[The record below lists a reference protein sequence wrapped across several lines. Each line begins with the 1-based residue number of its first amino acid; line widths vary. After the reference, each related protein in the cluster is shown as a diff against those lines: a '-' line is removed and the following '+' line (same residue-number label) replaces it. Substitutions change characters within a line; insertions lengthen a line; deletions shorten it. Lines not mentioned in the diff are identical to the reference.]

1 MYKNVF
7 IFVLGLFLS
16 FNVMANNTGIVASVK
31 PLHSLVSAVVGDTDK
46 VSLLISGNVS
56 PHNFALKPSQAK
68 MLNNAAVFFHID
80 AGQLESGIRKTIFG
94 LPSDVRVF
102 KVAKFKN
109 LNFLPLR
116 EGVNWEEDGHDHHGH
131 DHGHGSEDVH
141 FWLDPNNAIE
151 MVKGITRELSKM
163 YPENINTY
171 KKNAKEI
178 IKKIKLTDDAVKT
191 KLESIKEKKFIVF
204 HDAYQYFEKAYG
216 LNAIGSILV
225 DPEQPPSPN
234 RLIKI
239 RSKIKT
245 LNAHCVFKEPQ
256 FRAKIINTV
265 VEDTNVKVGTL
276 DPLGSNL
283 EAGPNMYIDLLE
295 NLSNNLLDCLAK

>member
-7 IFVLGLFLS
+7 IFVLSIFLS
-16 FNVMANNTGIVASVK
+16 LNVMASNSGIVASVK
-31 PLHSLVSAVVGDTDK
+31 PLHSLVSAVVGDTDE

-56 PHNFALKPSQAK
+56 PHNFALKPSHAK

-80 AGQLESGIRKTIFG
+80 AGQLESGIRKTIFS

-109 LNFLPLR
+109 LNLLSLR
-116 EGVNWEEDGHDHHGH
+116 EGANWEEDGHDHHGH

-141 FWLDPNNAIE
+141 FWLDPKNGIE
-151 MVKGITRELSKM
+151 IVKGITRELSKM
-163 YPENINTY
+163 YPENINIY
-171 KKNAKEI
+171 KKNAKEV
-178 IKKIKLTDDAVKT
+178 IKKIKLTDKAVKL
-191 KLESIKEKKFIVF
+191 KLNPIKEKKFIVF

-216 LNAIGSILV
+216 LNAFGSILI

-265 VEDTNVKVGTL
+265 IEDTNVKVGTL
-276 DPLGSNL
+276 DPLGADL
-283 EAGPNMYIDLLE
+283 ESGPNMYVDLLE
-295 NLSNNLLDCLAK
+295 NLSNNLVDCLGK

>member
-1 MYKNVF
+1 MCKNVF
-7 IFVLGLFLS
+7 IFVLSLFLS
-16 FNVMANNTGIVASVK
+16 LNAMASNTGIVASVK

-56 PHNFALKPSQAK
+56 PHNFALKPSHAK
-68 MLNNAAVFFHID
+68 MLNNTAVFFHID
-80 AGQLESGIRKTIFG
+80 AGQFESAIRKTIFG

-102 KVAKFKN
+102 KVTKFKN
-109 LNFLPLR
+109 LNLLPLR

-131 DHGHGSEDVH
+131 DHGHGSEDMH
-141 FWLDPNNAIE
+141 FWLDPNNGIE
-151 MVKGITRELSKM
+151 IVKGITRELSKM

-171 KKNAKEI
+171 KKNAKEV
-178 IKKIKLTDDAVKT
+178 IKKIKLTDDVIKT

-216 LNAIGSILV
+216 LSAIGSILV

-265 VEDTNVKVGTL
+265 IEDTNVKVGTL

-283 EAGPNMYIDLLE
+283 EAGPNMYVNLLE
-295 NLSNNLLDCLAK
+295 NISNNLVDCLGK

>member
-7 IFVLGLFLS
+7 IFVLSIFLS
-16 FNVMANNTGIVASVK
+16 LNVMASNTGIVASVK
-31 PLHSLVSAVVGDTDK
+31 PLHSLVSAVVGDTDE

-56 PHNFALKPSQAK
+56 PHNFALKPSHAK

-80 AGQLESGIRKTIFG
+80 AGQLESGIRKTIFS

-109 LNFLPLR
+109 LNLLSLR
-116 EGVNWEEDGHDHHGH
+116 EGANWEEDGHDHHGH

-141 FWLDPNNAIE
+141 FWLDPKNGIE
-151 MVKGITRELSKM
+151 IVKGITRELSKM
-163 YPENINTY
+163 YPENINIY
-171 KKNAKEI
+171 KKNAKEV
-178 IKKIKLTDDAVKT
+178 IKKIKLTDKAI
-191 KLESIKEKKFIVF
+191 KLKLNPIKEKKFIVF

-216 LNAIGSILV
+216 LNAIGSILI

-265 VEDTNVKVGTL
+265 IEDTNVKVGTL
-276 DPLGSNL
+276 DPLGADL
-283 EAGPNMYIDLLE
+283 ESGPNMYVDLLE
-295 NLSNNLLDCLAK
+295 NLSNNLVDCLGK

>member
-7 IFVLGLFLS
+7 IFVLSLFLS
-16 FNVMANNTGIVASVK
+16 FNAMASNAGIVASVK

-56 PHNFALKPSQAK
+56 PHNFALKPSHAK
-68 MLNNAAVFFHID
+68 MLNNTAVFFHID
-80 AGQLESGIRKTIFG
+80 AEQFESAIRKTIFG

-109 LNFLPLR
+109 LNLLPLR

-141 FWLDPNNAIE
+141 FWLDPNNGIE
-151 MVKGITRELSKM
+151 IVKGITRELSKM

-171 KKNAKEI
+171 KKNAKEV
-178 IKKIKLTDDAVKT
+178 IKKIKLTDSVIKT

-265 VEDTNVKVGTL
+265 IEDTNVKVGTL

-283 EAGPNMYIDLLE
+283 EAGPNMYVNLLE
-295 NLSNNLLDCLAK
+295 NISNNLVDCLGK

>member
-7 IFVLGLFLS
+7 IFVLSLFLS
-16 FNVMANNTGIVASVK
+16 FNAMASNAGIVASIK

-56 PHNFALKPSQAK
+56 PHNFALKPSHAK
-68 MLNNAAVFFHID
+68 ILNNAAVFFHID
-80 AGQLESGIRKTIFG
+80 AEQLESGIRKTIFG

-109 LNFLPLR
+109 LNLLPLR
-116 EGVNWEEDGHDHHGH
+116 EGINWEADGHDHHGH

-151 MVKGITRELSKM
+151 IVKGITRELSKM

-171 KKNAKEI
+171 KKNAKEV
-178 IKKIKLTDDAVKT
+178 IKKIKLTDNAVRT

-216 LNAIGSILV
+216 LSAIGSILV

-265 VEDTNVKVGTL
+265 IEDTNVKVGTL

>member
-1 MYKNVF
+1 MHKNVF
-7 IFVLGLFLS
+7 IFVLSLFLS
-16 FNVMANNTGIVASVK
+16 FNAMASNAGIVASVK

-56 PHNFALKPSQAK
+56 PHNFALKPSHAK
-68 MLNNAAVFFHID
+68 MLNNTAVFFHID
-80 AGQLESGIRKTIFG
+80 AGQFESAIRKTIFG

-109 LNFLPLR
+109 LNLLPLR

-131 DHGHGSEDVH
+131 DHGHGSEDMH
-141 FWLDPNNAIE
+141 FWLDPNNGIE
-151 MVKGITRELSKM
+151 IVKGITRELSKM

-171 KKNAKEI
+171 KKNAKEV
-178 IKKIKLTDDAVKT
+178 IKKIKLADDVIKT

-216 LNAIGSILV
+216 LSAIGSILV

-265 VEDTNVKVGTL
+265 IEDTNVKVGTL